1 MPICARILCVALLF
15 VVAGPSATY
24 ASNLVKTGSFEFPVV
39 PIGGFTQFSNGQK
52 AGPWKVVGASGNVA
66 IINANFTFGGFTF
79 PAKSGVQWMDLT
91 GSSNTATGIQQSFA
105 TTPGTTY
112 TLSFFIGSGYNPGG
126 PVGTSST
133 VRVRIDGTAIGSFT
147 FNAKPGSTAQQWR
160 KFSTEFQA
168 TRSTTSLVLTNGDP
182 PFDTDNGVDVVAV
195 TPVPAP

>member
-1 MPICARILCVALLF
+1 MPICARLLCAALLF

-91 GSSNTATGIQQSFA
+91 GAA
-105 TTPGTTY
+105 
-112 TLSFFIGSGYNPGG
+112 
-126 PVGTSST
+126 T
-133 VRVRIDGTAIGSFT
+133 VRLASSRALPPRPGRLIRSAFSSVVAIIQAVRLEPRAPSECALTELRSAASHLTPSQAARPSSGANSRLSSRRPGQQLLWFSPMGTLPLIQTMG
-147 FNAKPGSTAQQWR
+147 W
-160 KFSTEFQA
+160 
-168 TRSTTSLVLTNGDP
+168 TSLR
-182 PFDTDNGVDVVAV
+182 
-195 TPVPAP
+195 